1 MSKEIFNE
9 TNNKTNT
16 ESENAFKTAFKGKF
30 LGILKWHHLDDLW
43 VKVKDTSEEG
53 WFIYAVGEEPP
64 SKITQ
69 GLDVDV
75 FIDKLDVL
83 LRREHDEAYC
93 GIVYANDLTNP
104 SFIKV
109 FDPNNIGTSCSVGQD
124 APLPGWIISKIPPI
138 DLPEAMKPT
147 ANRRRWWQK
156 VFK

>member
-1 MSKEIFNE
+1 M
-9 TNNKTNT
+9 NKTIK
-16 ESENAFKTAFKGKF
+16 ENDSNNNNNQETLFKTAFKGKF
-30 LGILKWHHLDDLW
+30 FGVLKWDQLDNLW
-43 VKVKDTSEEG
+43 LKVKSTSKEG

-64 SKITQ
+64 TEITQ
-69 GLDVDV
+69 GAELEM

-104 SFIKV
+104 SYIKV
-109 FDPNNIGTSCSVGQD
+109 FDPNNIGTSCSVGKD

-138 DLPEAMKPT
+138 DLPQAMKPT

>member
-1 MSKEIFNE
+1 MNDITKETFNDG
-9 TNNKTNT
+9 NQD
-16 ESENAFKTAFKGKF
+16 FKSAFKGKF
-30 LGILKWHHLDDLW
+30 YGVLKWDQLDEIWL
-43 VKVKDTSEEG
+43 KVKEKADEG

-64 SKITQ
+64 TEKTQ
-69 GLDVDV
+69 GIELST

-104 SFIKV
+104 SYIKV

-138 DLPEAMKPT
+138 DLPKAMKPT

>member
-1 MSKEIFNE
+1 MNEII
-9 TNNKTNT
+9 NT
-16 ESENAFKTAFKGKF
+16 EINNVEDNAFKTAFKSKF
-30 LGILKWHHLDDLW
+30 FGVLKWDQLDDLW
-43 VKVKDTSEEG
+43 LKVKATSKQG

-64 SKITQ
+64 TEITQ
-69 GLDVDV
+69 GKDIDM

-104 SFIKV
+104 SYIKV
-109 FDPNNIGTSCSVGQD
+109 FDPNHIGTSCSVGQD